1 MSSLMRW
8 DPVREMTSLREA
20 MDQLVEQA
28 VLRPGSGGRAF
39 GGSAFGAM
47 NVFEVG
53 NRYLCQVLL
62 PGVAGTDID
71 LTVRQNTLTVKAAL
85 ADLLPEEARTH
96 AAVLLREFGPGEFT
110 RSIAFPKD
118 VDGDAVQAQLE
129 QGVLSI
135 AIPLAQHAQPR
146 RIQITEASGTT
157 PTPRAGESSSRAAT
171 ADSRASV
178 SAETPERVVD
188 EHAPD
193 SQPMGAVNHA

>member
-28 VLRPGSGGRAF
+28 VLRPRSGGRAF
-39 GGSAFGAM
+39 GGSAFGEM

-62 PGVAGTDID
+62 PGVASTDID

-85 ADLLPEEARTH
+85 TDVLPEEARTN

-118 VDGDAVQAQLE
+118 VDGDTVQAQLE
-129 QGVLSI
+129 QGILTI

-146 RIQITEASGTT
+146 RIQITEASGTS
-157 PTPRAGESSSRAAT
+157 PRAEAQSSRSAT
-171 ADSRASV
+171 TDSRASV
-178 SAETPERVVD
+178 SSETPERVVD

-193 SQPMGAVNHA
+193 SQPTGATNHA